1 MKILLFVSFFITM
14 ALSQTAEWLNPH
26 PTGAE
31 LRRVKVLQ
39 TGTIH
44 AGGEGM
50 TFLTSKDSGKT
61 WSVQTVSTTK
71 GSRINGISFSHPD
84 TGWLSSSTGDIFK
97 SVDGGKSFSSVQQ
110 FPGRDLGDLYASP
123 FGKIVVCADS
133 GKLFRSSDAGVSWT
147 SIQSP
152 STQWLYS
159 IAFLDSSIGVVCG
172 DNGTVLRTINGG
184 AKWSLVNIGGT
195 TVNMRGIHA
204 KNDTIVMSSSGGA
217 LFASV
222 NKGESFTTIA
232 TPEAGGSYNSIV
244 FAGNRTIYTGTNMG
258 RAYRSTNFAA
268 GWTLMPAKTGATNWL
283 FGCDA
288 SSSSHAVFVGR
299 AGTVLITKSGRD
311 SLLQTPNFTSET
323 FRVIQRVGRTIFAGG
338 IGGVLFRSTDNG
350 VSWRSTVLPSGV
362 QTMSSMKLVSTRVS
376 VIAGAAGKI
385 NYSSDAGET
394 WTGQT
399 YGTSRFWGID
409 VKNNFGLAVN
419 TIGNVYRS
427 TNNGLSWSL
436 ASSLGNIYLY
446 SVSIAD
452 SVTAYLCT
460 GQQEF
465 KVYKTTDA
473 GSSWFPV
480 FDGRDNLFGITF
492 VNATNGVVIGD
503 KGQIFITQDAGTTWI
518 EQRQDSLVD
527 LRAVTWYDKTIVAGG
542 LNGVILRSTDN
553 GETFQQMNSPTGS
566 TIFSVDMSAPV
577 NGTHYILAAGESGNM
592 FRFAYS
598 ATDVDSRN
606 ASSNIPSSYEL
617 LQNFPNPFNPA
628 TTIHFTIPQS
638 LHVKLTVFDIL
649 GREVRTLVDAETAS
663 GTHAVAWDG
672 KDVHHHPVG
681 SGMYLYR
688 LDARQ
693 NNGRQAGSFTMVKR
707 MLLIK

>member
-1 MKILLFVSFFITM
+1 MKILLLVSVILTL
-14 ALSQTAEWLNPH
+14 AYPQTAEWLNPH

-31 LRRVKVLQ
+31 LRKVKVLSN
-39 TGTIH
+39 GTIH

-50 TFLTSKDSGKT
+50 TFLTSKDSGRT
-61 WSVQTVSTTK
+61 WSVQTVSATK

-84 TGWLSSSTGDIFK
+84 TGWLCSSTGELFK
-97 SVDGGKSFSSVQQ
+97 SVDAGKSFTLVHQ
-110 FPGRDLGDLYASP
+110 FPGRDLGDIFSSA
-123 FGKIVVCADS
+123 FGNIVVCADS
-133 GKLFRSSDAGVSWT
+133 GKLFRSSDAGINWSA
-147 SIQSP
+147 IQSP
-152 STQWLYS
+152 ATQWLYS
-159 IAFLDSSIGVVCG
+159 IAFLDSTIGVACG
-172 DNGTVLRTINGG
+172 DNGVVLKTINAG

-244 FAGNRTIYTGTNMG
+244 FAGNKTIYTGTNMG

-268 GWTLMPAKTGATNWL
+268 GWTLMPSKTGATNWL
-283 FGCDA
+283 FGVDA
-288 SSSSHAVFVGR
+288 SSPAFAAFVGR
-299 AGTVLITKSGRD
+299 AGTVLITRSGKD

-350 VSWRSTVLPSGV
+350 VTWKTTALPSGV
-362 QTMSSMKLVSTRVS
+362 QTMSCMKLISTRVS

-385 NYSSDAGET
+385 NFSGDAGET

-409 VKNNFGLAVN
+409 VKNNLGLAVN

-492 VNATNGVVIGD
+492 VNATNGIVIGD

-518 EQRQDSLVD
+518 EQRQDSLID

-553 GETFQQMNSPTGS
+553 GETFHQMNSPTGS

-577 NGTHYILAAGESGNM
+577 NGSHYILAAGESGNM

-598 ATDVDSRN
+598 ATEVDQRN
-606 ASSNIPSSYEL
+606 AVNDIPSSYEL
-617 LQNFPNPFNPA
+617 QQNYPNPFNPA
-628 TTIHFTIPQS
+628 TKIQFTIPQT
-638 LHVKLTVFDIL
+638 LHVRLTVFDVL
-649 GREVRTLVDAETAS
+649 GREMRTLIDAETAS
-663 GTHAVAWDG
+663 GTHTIEWDG
-672 KDVHHHPVG
+672 RDGNRNAVG

-688 LDARQ
+688 IDARQ
-693 NNGRQAGSFTMVKR
+693 NNGGEAGSFTMVKR